1 MDILWS
7 NEYVTR
13 RDALTRSAR
22 ESRVRAVEGAARAAV
37 LTDRRFAPAHVRSS
51 AARFFREVQAAW
63 TDVDRTRLAR
73 LVVPELL
80 EQWEVL
86 FADYREKGWTNI
98 VAVHEVDI
106 EYVGLRNGG
115 ASGPDRV
122 VVRMSA
128 HTDDYVLDASG
139 AVIPHNGNPSREA
152 WLREYWTLA
161 PEEDGWRLISIEQ
174 DEEGEHNLADPLVPL
189 PPAPSTGP

>member
-1 MDILWS
+1 M
-7 NEYVTR
+7 
-13 RDALTRSAR
+13 
-22 ESRVRAVEGAARAAV
+22 
-37 LTDRRFAPAHVRSS
+37 
-51 AARFFREVQAAW
+51 
-63 TDVDRTRLAR
+63 
-73 LVVPELL
+73 
-80 EQWEVL
+80 L

-98 VAVHEVDI
+98 VTVHEIDV